1 MFSLFFFYEGQIPV
15 LVALLKCPQ
24 AAAMNRIL
32 PFFSLTVVLTHL
44 FSPVLA
50 QDEPATPSVEK
61 VPGGEKPAV
70 EATDFIRIDENEQFA
85 RLQTS
90 ITGYQKG
97 DVTVDLIGAVHIA
110 DKKYY
115 ETLNASFAKYD
126 VLLFEMV
133 GGENINQKEAARQE
147 QQGGDLQTNLLR
159 GMVEGMSRFLKLS
172 SQVQM
177 IDYSA
182 KNFVHADLTAK
193 QFAKKQEAKGESLL
207 SFAMSAAQQAQN
219 EGVEQPS
226 PAKLFAAL
234 LSGDSNML
242 KLEMM
247 KNLGNGDDQI
257 TALAGDN
264 VIIGDRN
271 AKCIKVLRKQ
281 VKKGR
286 KTIGVFYGAAHN
298 PDLEARLLKMG
309 YTKGGQEWLT
319 AWDVPKKGKSP
330 RKGEENEA
338 GSPEKRES
346 ALEAK

>member
-1 MFSLFFFYEGQIPV
+1 MH
-15 LVALLKCPQ
+15 
-24 AAAMNRIL
+24 RII
-32 PFFSLTVVLTHL
+32 PFFSLTVVLAHL
-44 FSPVLA
+44 FSPLVA
-50 QDEPATPSVEK
+50 QDESAATPVEK
-61 VPGGEKPAV
+61 APSGEKQAV
-70 EATDFIRIDENEQFA
+70 AATDFIRIDENEQVA

-90 ITGYQKG
+90 VTGYQKG
-97 DVTVDLIGAVHIA
+97 DVTVHLIGAVHIA

-115 ETLNASFAKYD
+115 EILNESFAKYD
-126 VLLFEMV
+126 ALLFEMV
-133 GGENINQKEAARQE
+133 GGENINKKKAANPEQE
-147 QQGGDLQTNLLR
+147 EKRGGDLQANLLR
-159 GMVEGMSRFLKLS
+159 GMVKGMSRFLKLA
-172 SQVQM
+172 SQVEM

-193 QFAKKQEAKGESLL
+193 QFEKKQDAKGESLL

-234 LSGDSNML
+234 LSGNSNML

-247 KNLGNGDDQI
+247 KNLGNGDDEI
-257 TALAGDN
+257 AALAGNN

-286 KTIGVFYGAAHN
+286 KRIGIFYGAAHN
-298 PDLEARLLKMG
+298 PDLEARLFKMG

-319 AWDVPKKGKSP
+319 AWDVPKNGKSP
-330 RKGEENEA
+330 GEAEEQ
-338 GSPEKRES
+338 GVESPQK
-346 ALEAK
+346 LEAAPQAK

>member
-1 MFSLFFFYEGQIPV
+1 
-15 LVALLKCPQ
+15 
-24 AAAMNRIL
+24 MNQNL
-32 PFFSLTVVLTHL
+32 PFFSLTVVLAHL
-44 FSPVLA
+44 FSPLMA
-50 QDEPATPSVEK
+50 QDEPAATPIEKASSVK
-61 VPGGEKPAV
+61 KPAV
-70 EATDFIRIDENEQFA
+70 EATDFIRIDENEQAA

-97 DVTVDLIGAVHIA
+97 DVTVHLIGAVHIA

-115 ETLNASFAKYD
+115 EVLNESFAKYD
-126 VLLFEMV
+126 ALLFEMV
-133 GGENINQKEAARQE
+133 GGENINQKKAAEQE
-147 QQGGDLQTNLLR
+147 QQEERGGDLQTNILR
-159 GMVEGMSRFLKLS
+159 GMVNGMSRFLKLS

-193 QFAKKQEAKGESLL
+193 QFEKKQDAKGESLL

-234 LSGDSNML
+234 LSGNSNML

-247 KNLGNGDDQI
+247 KNLGNGDDEI
-257 TALAGDN
+257 AALAGNN

-286 KTIGVFYGAAHN
+286 KRIGIFYGAAHN
-298 PDLEARLLKMG
+298 PDLEDRLFKMG

-319 AWDVPKKGKSP
+319 AWDVPKNSKG
-330 RKGEENEA
+330 RGEREEKEA
-338 GSPEKRES
+338 ETPEK
-346 ALEAK
+346 LETVPQAK

>member
-1 MFSLFFFYEGQIPV
+1 MH
-15 LVALLKCPQ
+15 
-24 AAAMNRIL
+24 RII
-32 PFFSLTVVLTHL
+32 PFFSLTVVLAHL
-44 FSPVLA
+44 FSPLVA
-50 QDEPATPSVEK
+50 QDESAATPVEK
-61 VPGGEKPAV
+61 APSGEKQAV
-70 EATDFIRIDENEQFA
+70 AATDFIRIDENEQVA

-90 ITGYQKG
+90 VTGYQKG
-97 DVTVDLIGAVHIA
+97 DVTVHLIGAVHIA

-115 ETLNASFAKYD
+115 EILNESFAKYD
-126 VLLFEMV
+126 ALLFEMV
-133 GGENINQKEAARQE
+133 GGENINKKKAANPEQE
-147 QQGGDLQTNLLR
+147 EKRGGDLQTNLLR
-159 GMVEGMSRFLKLS
+159 GMVKGMSRFLKLA
-172 SQVQM
+172 SQVEM

-193 QFAKKQEAKGESLL
+193 QFEKKQDAKGESLL

-234 LSGDSNML
+234 LSGNSNML

-247 KNLGNGDDQI
+247 KNLGNGDDEI
-257 TALAGDN
+257 AALAGNN

-286 KTIGVFYGAAHN
+286 KRIGIFYGAAHN
-298 PDLEARLLKMG
+298 PDLEARLFKMG

-319 AWDVPKKGKSP
+319 AWDVPKNGKSP
-330 RKGEENEA
+330 GEAEEQ
-338 GSPEKRES
+338 GVESPQK
-346 ALEAK
+346 LEAAPQAK

>member
-1 MFSLFFFYEGQIPV
+1 MH
-15 LVALLKCPQ
+15 
-24 AAAMNRIL
+24 RII
-32 PFFSLTVVLTHL
+32 PFFSVTVVLAHL
-44 FSPVLA
+44 FSPLVA
-50 QDEPATPSVEK
+50 QDESAATPVEK
-61 VPGGEKPAV
+61 APSGKKQAV
-70 EATDFIRIDENEQFA
+70 AATDFIRIDENEQVA

-90 ITGYQKG
+90 VTGYQKG
-97 DVTVDLIGAVHIA
+97 DVTVHLIGAVHIA

-115 ETLNASFAKYD
+115 EILNESFAKYD
-126 VLLFEMV
+126 ALLFEMV
-133 GGENINQKEAARQE
+133 GGENINKKKAANPEQE
-147 QQGGDLQTNLLR
+147 EKRGGDLQTNLLR
-159 GMVEGMSRFLKLS
+159 GMVKGMSRFLKLA
-172 SQVQM
+172 SQVEM

-193 QFAKKQEAKGESLL
+193 QFEKKQDAKGESLL

-234 LSGDSNML
+234 LSGNSNML

-247 KNLGNGDDQI
+247 KNLGNGDDEI
-257 TALAGDN
+257 AALAGNN

-286 KTIGVFYGAAHN
+286 KRIGIFYGAAHN
-298 PDLEARLLKMG
+298 PDLEARLFKMG

-319 AWDVPKKGKSP
+319 AWDVPKNGKSP
-330 RKGEENEA
+330 GEAEEQGA
-338 GSPEKRES
+338 ESPQK
-346 ALEAK
+346 LEAAPQAK

>member
-1 MFSLFFFYEGQIPV
+1 M
-15 LVALLKCPQ
+15 K
-24 AAAMNRIL
+24 RIL
-32 PFFSLTVVLTHL
+32 PFFSLAVVLAHL
-44 FSPVLA
+44 FSPLMA
-50 QDEPATPSVEK
+50 QDESAATPVEK
-61 VPGGEKPAV
+61 APSGEKQAV
-70 EATDFIRIDENEQFA
+70 AATDFIRINENEQVA

-90 ITGYQKG
+90 VTGYQKG
-97 DVTVDLIGAVHIA
+97 DVTVHLIGAVHIA

-115 ETLNASFAKYD
+115 EILNESFAKYD
-126 VLLFEMV
+126 ALLFEMV
-133 GGENINQKEAARQE
+133 GGENISKKKAAEQE
-147 QQGGDLQTNLLR
+147 QQEERGGDLQTNLLR
-159 GMVEGMSRFLKLS
+159 GMVNGMSRFLKLA
-172 SQVQM
+172 SQVEM

-193 QFAKKQEAKGESLL
+193 QFEKKQDAKGESLL

-234 LSGDSNML
+234 LSGNSNML

-271 AKCIKVLRKQ
+271 SKCIKVLRKQ
-281 VKKGR
+281 LKKGR
-286 KTIGVFYGAAHN
+286 KRIGIFYGAAHN
-298 PDLEARLLKMG
+298 PDLEARLFKMG

-319 AWDVPKKGKSP
+319 AWDVPKNGKSP
-330 RKGEENEA
+330 GEAEEQGAESPQNREA
-338 GSPEKRES
+338 APQ
-346 ALEAK
+346 AK